1 MRAAPTARVKTAQV
15 KVWDR
20 LVRSL
25 HWLLVLTVLYA
36 WASGHWPVLGTRI
49 AKQDAHELAGYA
61 AAAIVALR
69 LLWGF
74 CGSPYARFAQFV
86 RGPRATWDYFRLL
99 LARREPRTLG
109 HNPLGAWMIVALL
122 ACVGIISLSGFLYTT
137 DWLYGYAWLEALHAA
152 FAWVLAALVC
162 GHLAG
167 VLFTSLRHRENLVLS
182 MINGTKP
189 AGETAAPWARE
200 E

>member
-1 MRAAPTARVKTAQV
+1 MRAAPTARV

-25 HWLLVLTVLYA
+25 HWLLVLTVVYA

-49 AKQDAHELAGYA
+49 ARQDAHELAGYA

-69 LLWGF
+69 LVWGF
-74 CGSPYARFAQFV
+74 CGSPYARFAQFM

-99 LARREPRTLG
+99 LAGREPRTLG
-109 HNPLGAWMIVALL
+109 HNPLGAWMIAALL
-122 ACVGIISLSGFLYTT
+122 ACVAGITLTGFLYTT
-137 DWLYGYAWLEALHAA
+137 DWLYGYTWLEALHRGL
-152 FAWVLAALVC
+152 AWLLAALVF

-167 VLFTSLRHRENLVLS
+167 VAFTSVRHRENLVTAMFTGYKRS
-182 MINGTKP
+182 GTGS
-189 AGETAAPWARE
+189 GEAHPE
-200 E
+200 QGEK